1 MVIVDD
7 DDGDATAGWREVI
20 TGEWSREREAEMRG
34 DHGDTDLTP
43 HSTHSQF
50 RFTCS
55 GVLITMQI
63 SSEIS

>member
-43 HSTHSQF
+43 HSTHP
-50 RFTCS
+50 
-55 GVLITMQI
+55 L
-63 SSEIS
+63 SSDSPAQEF